1 VNSNEP
7 ATKADIEQLR
17 KELRSAERFVIG
29 VQITYFFGT
38 LASVWFMV
46 NQMLVPINQSLSQI
60 LAHLK

>member
-29 VQITYFFGT
+29 VQITYFVGT